1 MHARVHIPDEQ
12 IMTCTEWHEVL
23 NLCLR
28 MSGRGLQE
36 VAWDCGWRDGGK
48 VLSRVVRPAPRPG
61 AARHM
66 PGDKLIPFM
75 EACGNDA
82 PFRWLALHLA
92 PGQSENPAIERELA
106 EIRGTLAEVREAIV
120 QLAGD
125 RPRYSVARRGRR
137 LHPSLPEWLR
147 KSVDDVVGILMSA
160 TITDDS
166 WQRI

>member
-12 IMTCTEWHEVL
+12 ILACTEFYEVL

-61 AARHM
+61 AARYM
-66 PGDKLIPFM
+66 PGDKLVLFM
-75 EACGNDA
+75 AACGNDA
-82 PFRWLALHLA
+82 PLRWYQLRMGSGL
-92 PGQSENPAIERELA
+92 PGIEEQLA
-106 EIRGTLAEVREAIV
+106 EIRGTLAEVREAV
-120 QLAGD
+120 MRLAGD
-125 RPRYSVARRGRR
+125 RPRYSVARQGRGGQ
-137 LHPSLPEWLR
+137 PGLPEWLR
-147 KSVDDVVGILMSA
+147 RSVANVADVLMSA

-166 WQRI
+166 WQRV